1 MPTPG
6 TPLTA
11 PPGYVGYTATPL
23 TSSPLKRVGALA
35 KAAMILVGIAGACS
49 LLTYLIG
56 LPLVDDAEA
65 FLRGDTSSN
74 DFARTMAPYGVVALV
89 QGVATLAA
97 VVLVMIWMYRLAANL
112 RAMHRGT
119 RWGPGWAIGGWF
131 LPPLLYI
138 IPFLMFRELWKASD
152 PDVPIG
158 GDWRSG
164 SVTWV
169 LTAWFVVYG
178 PVSIVVQAISAS
190 SGFSLGGSERDLAEQ
205 VVDAQDTAAFAGV
218 AGVAAAALFVVMATQ
233 LTNRHKRLIGEG

>member
-1 MPTPG
+1 MPPPG
-6 TPLTA
+6 SPLAA

-23 TSSPLKRVGALA
+23 GNYPLKRVGALA

-56 LPLVDDAEA
+56 IPLVDDAEA

-97 VVLVMIWMYRLAANL
+97 VVLVMMWMHRLAANL

-138 IPFLMFRELWKASD
+138 IPFLMFRELWRASD
-152 PDVPIG
+152 PDVAIG
-158 GDWRSG
+158 GEWRSRPV
-164 SVTWV
+164 SWV
-169 LTAWFVVYG
+169 VTAWFVVYG
-178 PVSIVVQAISAS
+178 PVSIVVQAVSAG
-190 SGFSLGGSERDLAEQ
+190 SGLSFGGSERDLAEQ

-218 AGVAAAALFVVMATQ
+218 AGVVAAALFIAMAAR
-233 LTNRHKRLIGEG
+233 LTSRHKQLIGEV